1 LYYGIIAK
9 GQKTYAPRIYHND
22 FTNNFRGVYMQDV
35 NGARLL
41 FNDFE
46 TTEQFLDFD
55 MIGIPIHAGLPATN
69 VSYAAYIAN
78 CNNFKIEENN
88 IKNGEAGLYVYNT
101 GEAAGL
107 EVYKNS
113 FGEQPSSG
121 DFDMK
126 AGTIVVGKNSDY
138 VHGDDENYGLDGLQ
152 TRCNT
157 YTSTENAMSVINGN
171 MRKNQGA
178 QNGQTDELAGN
189 QFNGTYRPAMDFKVQ
204 IQTGTS
210 QLWNFSQ
217 FDLGSYNYWQHENDE
232 ALDYYTELDNYTE
245 IKVDPHTQDNIFHT
259 DISCLSNY
267 PGPVIIDS
275 EFELSRIS
283 TFRNT
288 MTDKENQ
295 YNDLVDRGDTEY
307 LINLTESMSNRNF
320 NSIFP
325 MLCNDGYLSNEVFET
340 ILDNRSTN
348 RPRIASILIENSPLP
363 ENIMELVENSD
374 YLQNGHKKQ
383 IRRVQSGTSPRLEFE
398 YEIAD
403 IKQEISKIESN
414 LVNHAIENDSVPEV
428 RETVLNYLIN
438 DAEENSTNYINR
450 FNLQLAQTEFTEA
463 QNTLDN
469 LRIYASGLQNEDITS
484 EIQRFCDVHDIYIS
498 ILKDTVYNNALLV
511 ENQELLR
518 EAALDFSPLYSGKA
532 QILYELATDSV
543 FIEYTPLPYEEML
556 PRNAIIEQE
565 EDIFMA
571 DLNIYPNPT
580 RDKLYIEYNFMSY
593 TEEGNED
600 LLKTL
605 GYQKKSDCSS
615 GEIKIYTIDGKLI
628 ISKTLEQ
635 QSGIESV
642 DMKDYPPASYLIK
655 ITDCYGFTKEQ
666 KFVKQ

>member
-1 LYYGIIAK
+1 
-9 GQKTYAPRIYHND
+9 
-22 FTNNFRGVYMQDV
+22 M
-35 NGARLL
+35 
-41 FNDFE
+41 
-46 TTEQFLDFD
+46 
-55 MIGIPIHAGLPATN
+55 
-69 VSYAAYIAN
+69 
-78 CNNFKIEENN
+78 
-88 IKNGEAGLYVYNT
+88 
-101 GEAAGL
+101 
-107 EVYKNS
+107 
-113 FGEQPSSG
+113 
-121 DFDMK
+121 
-126 AGTIVVGKNSDY
+126 
-138 VHGDDENYGLDGLQ
+138 
-152 TRCNT
+152 
-157 YTSTENAMSVINGN
+157 
-171 MRKNQGA
+171 MR
-178 QNGQTDELAGN
+178 T
-189 QFNGTYRPAMDFKVQ
+189 
-204 IQTGTS
+204 
-210 QLWNFSQ
+210 
-217 FDLGSYNYWQHENDE
+217 
-232 ALDYYTELDNYTE
+232 LDYYTQLDNFTE
-245 IKVDPHTQDNIFHT
+245 LKVNDFTVEGEPFNNL
-259 DISCLSNY
+259 SCLSNY

-383 IRRVQSGTSPRLEFE
+383 IRRVQSGTSLRLEFE

-414 LVNHAIENDSVPEV
+414 LVNHAIDNDSVPAV

-438 DAEENSTNYINR
+438 DAEENSTNYVNR

-498 ILKDTVYNNALLV
+498 ILQDSVHDNAILIQ
-511 ENQELLR
+511 NQELLR

-532 QILYELATDSV
+532 QTLYELATDSV

-556 PRNAIIEQE
+556 PRNVIIEQE

-593 TEEGNED
+593 SEEGNED
-600 LLKTL
+600 LLQTL
-605 GYQKKSDCSS
+605 GYSKKSDCKS
-615 GEIKIYTIDGKLI
+615 GEINIYTIDGKRI
-628 ISKTLEQ
+628 ISKSLEQ

-642 DMKDYPPASYLIK
+642 DMKDYPPASYIIK
-655 ITDCYGFTKEQ
+655 ITDCYGFTKEL